1 MFAKRPHA
9 SASEVTGRRR
19 LLLVVNV
26 PEFFLSH
33 RLAVALAAQ
42 RAGYDVHI
50 ATGPGDAVQSI
61 VGYGL
66 VHHLIPLSRSGAN
79 PIAELAS
86 LWATI
91 RLFRHLRPNLVHLV
105 TVKPNI
111 YGGIAA
117 RVVGVPGVVA
127 AVSGLG
133 HVFKSDDAWS
143 GILRQIAGA
152 LYRIAYGHK
161 NLVAIFQNTD
171 DRSSLIGLTGLPA
184 SRTFLIPGSGVD
196 LGEYTDIPEPD
207 GTPKV
212 LFASRLIK
220 SKGVIE
226 FVEVARRLRAQ
237 GVAAQFMLAGE
248 IDPQN
253 PASLTS
259 TDVDAIRA
267 EGLVDVLGHRTDM
280 NALISSAHIVVL
292 PSYYGEGLPKVLIE
306 AAACGRAVI
315 TTDHPGCRDAI
326 QSERTGLLV
335 PPRDIDALAQAILSL
350 IFDPLRRRKLG
361 AAGRLFAESEFSIE
375 SVVEAHL
382 RIYDGVVSGEF

>member
-1 MFAKRPHA
+1 M
-9 SASEVTGRRR
+9 
-19 LLLVVNV
+19 LLVVNV

-152 LYRIAYGHK
+152 LYRIAYGH
-161 NLVAIFQNTD
+161 L
-171 DRSSLIGLTGLPA
+171 
-184 SRTFLIPGSGVD
+184 
-196 LGEYTDIPEPD
+196 
-207 GTPKV
+207 
-212 LFASRLIK
+212 
-220 SKGVIE
+220 
-226 FVEVARRLRAQ
+226 
-237 GVAAQFMLAGE
+237 
-248 IDPQN
+248 
-253 PASLTS
+253 
-259 TDVDAIRA
+259 
-267 EGLVDVLGHRTDM
+267 
-280 NALISSAHIVVL
+280 
-292 PSYYGEGLPKVLIE
+292 
-306 AAACGRAVI
+306 
-315 TTDHPGCRDAI
+315 
-326 QSERTGLLV
+326 SE
-335 PPRDIDALAQAILSL
+335 
-350 IFDPLRRRKLG
+350 
-361 AAGRLFAESEFSIE
+361 
-375 SVVEAHL
+375 H
-382 RIYDGVVSGEF
+382 